1 MRAAAVKLTPLTE
14 QEALFAEEHH
24 DVIWKFLTHYR
35 LEYGEYYGIA
45 ALGYLQAVK
54 KWHVREDLHQYA
66 FETIAWNNMRCH
78 VGNERKKQERRIR
91 TVSLD
96 DMIPWTENLVMGCT
110 VTEENVRFLYEKEN
124 TEMKVSYDIKVPEI
138 AKVAGTK
145 SVEIEMLLGF
155 LDSSHKTMCL
165 EYGDKKEA
173 VKKAASL
180 RGWKRN
186 HKREDFELYRLDEKI
201 YLEKTVKNGRKG
213 KNNGIEN

>member
-96 DMIPWTENLVMGCT
+96 DMIPWTEGLTWGSTITYDNMD
-110 VTEENVRFLYEKEN
+110 YIHKKEV
-124 TEMKVSYDIKVPEI
+124 KR
-138 AKVAGTK
+138 
-145 SVEIEMLLGF
+145 SVEIKYGVKIPETAKMGRLPCVEIEALVEF
-155 LDSSHKTMCL
+155 LASSHKTML
-165 EYGDKKEA
+165 LSYDTA
-173 VKKAASL
+173 QQATNKASNL
-180 RGWKRN
+180 RGWIK
-186 HKREDFELYRLDEKI
+186 
-201 YLEKTVKNGRKG
+201 KNGKTDVAVYKSGANIYVEKRINKKG
-213 KNNGIEN
+213 EKQT

>member
-24 DVIWKFLTHYR
+24 DVIWKFLAHYR

-54 KWHVREDLHQYA
+54 KWHARNDLHQYA

-78 VGNERKKQERRIR
+78 VGNERKKQERRIK

-96 DMIPWTENLVMGCT
+96 DMIPWTEGLAWGST
-110 VTEENVRFLYEKEN
+110 VTEENIRFLGGKEE
-124 TEMKVSYDIKVPEI
+124 TMGMRVGYDVKIPEV
-138 AKVAGTK
+138 AKMTGAK
-145 SVEIEMLLGF
+145 SVEIEMLLEF
-155 LDSSHKTMCL
+155 LDSPHRTMCL
-165 EYGDKKEA
+165 EYDDKKEA
-173 VKKAASL
+173 VKKTASL

-201 YLEKTVKNGRKG
+201 YIEKVSRTG
-213 KNNGIEN
+213 KSRRNEDR